1 MSKLRLRQA
10 VLLIELMTPLL
21 NIVKGTK
28 DSKKQANET
37 MWIIFE
43 AYKIARTLTRLEC
56 LRVVFSERINLSPLS
71 S

>member
-1 MSKLRLRQA
+1 MPKLRLRQA

-21 NIVKGTK
+21 NIVKGTE

-56 LRVVFSERINLSPLS
+56 LRVVFSERISLSPLS

>member
-1 MSKLRLRQA
+1 MPELRLRQP

>member
-1 MSKLRLRQA
+1 MPKLRLRQA

-56 LRVVFSERINLSPLS
+56 LRVVFSERISLSPLS

>member
-1 MSKLRLRQA
+1 MPKLRLRQA

-37 MWIIFE
+37 MCIIFE
-43 AYKIARTLTRLEC
+43 AYKIA
-56 LRVVFSERINLSPLS
+56 
-71 S
+71 

>member
-1 MSKLRLRQA
+1 MPKLRLRQA

-56 LRVVFSERINLSPLS
+56 LRVVFSERINLGPLS

>member
-1 MSKLRLRQA
+1 MPTLRLRQA

-21 NIVKGTK
+21 NIVKGTE

>member
-1 MSKLRLRQA
+1 MPKLRLRQA

-21 NIVKGTK
+21 NIVKGTE

>member
-1 MSKLRLRQA
+1 MPKLRLKQA

-21 NIVKGTK
+21 NIVKGTE

>member
-1 MSKLRLRQA
+1 MPKLRLRQA

-28 DSKKQANET
+28 DSKKQANKT

>member
-1 MSKLRLRQA
+1 MPKLRLRQA

>member
-1 MSKLRLRQA
+1 MPALRLKQP

-28 DSKKQANET
+28 DSKKQANEA

-43 AYKIARTLTRLEC
+43 AYKIA
-56 LRVVFSERINLSPLS
+56 
-71 S
+71 

>member
-1 MSKLRLRQA
+1 MPKLRLRQA

-21 NIVKGTK
+21 NIVKGTE

-37 MWIIFE
+37 MWIIFK

>member
-1 MSKLRLRQA
+1 MPKLRLRQA

-21 NIVKGTK
+21 NIVKGTE

-56 LRVVFSERINLSPLS
+56 LRVVFSERINLNPLS

>member
-1 MSKLRLRQA
+1 MPKLRLRQA

-21 NIVKGTK
+21 NIVKGTE

-43 AYKIARTLTRLEC
+43 TYKIARTLTRLEC

>member
-1 MSKLRLRQA
+1 MPELCLRQP
-10 VLLIELMTPLL
+10 VLLIELKTPLL

-43 AYKIARTLTRLEC
+43 AYKNA
-56 LRVVFSERINLSPLS
+56 
-71 S
+71 